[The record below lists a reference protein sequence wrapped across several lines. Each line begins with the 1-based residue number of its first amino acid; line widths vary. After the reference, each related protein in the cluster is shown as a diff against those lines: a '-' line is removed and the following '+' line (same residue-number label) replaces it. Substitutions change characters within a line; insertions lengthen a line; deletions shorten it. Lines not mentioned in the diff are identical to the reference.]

1 MAVFLVLLDR
11 FRFAHSPCRRR
22 TPVSAKRLPCG
33 AVNPRIV
40 IALVVVAVA
49 AFGAIALAA
58 SEKSEDTGGGGE
70 RFAGATLPEGLKAPE
85 LGLADE
91 EGDVVRMSDLRGEP
105 AVVTFLYSNC
115 DDSCPAQAQQVKGA
129 LNELGRDLPALA
141 ISVDPANDTPQ
152 SARAFLSEQRMT
164 GRMRF
169 VLGSRPELRRVWRGY
184 GVQPQL
190 DDLDH
195 TARIVLVDGDGVQR
209 VGYPLG
215 EVTPERLAHDLRLLA
230 AGR

>member
-1 MAVFLVLLDR
+1 M
-11 FRFAHSPCRRR
+11 
-22 TPVSAKRLPCG
+22 
-33 AVNPRIV
+33 NPRIA

-49 AFGAIALAA
+49 AFGAAALAA
-58 SEKSEDTGGGGE
+58 TDSSDDSSSGD
-70 RFAGATLPEGLKAPE
+70 RFAGATLPAGLKAPE
-85 LGLADE
+85 VGLRDE
-91 EGDVVRMSDLRGEP
+91 EGEVVRMADLRGRP
-105 AVVTFLYSNC
+105 AIVTFLYSNC
-115 DDSCPAQAQQVKGA
+115 EDSCPAQAQQVKGA

-141 ISVDPANDTPQ
+141 ISVDPANDTPD
-152 SARAFLSEQRMT
+152 SARAFLSKQRMT

-169 VLGSRPELRRVWRGY
+169 VLGTRPELRRIWRGY
-184 GVQPQL
+184 AVEPQL

-195 TARIVLVDGDGVQR
+195 TARIVLVDGNGVQR

>member
-1 MAVFLVLLDR
+1 
-11 FRFAHSPCRRR
+11 
-22 TPVSAKRLPCG
+22 
-33 AVNPRIV
+33 VNPRIA

-49 AFGAIALAA
+49 AFAAVALAA
-58 SEKSEDTGGGGE
+58 GSSDDATDDGGE
-70 RFAGATLPEGLKAPE
+70 RFAGSTLPVGLEAPE
-85 LGLADE
+85 LGLRDE
-91 EGDVVRMSDLRGEP
+91 EGETVRMSALRGQP
-105 AVVTFLYSNC
+105 VIVTFLYSSC
-115 DDSCPAQAQQVKGA
+115 EDSCPAQAQQVKGA
-129 LNELGRDLPALA
+129 LDELGHDLPALA
-141 ISVDPANDTPQ
+141 ISVDPPNDTAD

-169 VLGSRPELRRVWRGY
+169 VLGTRPELRRVWRGY
-184 GVQPQL
+184 AVEPQL

>member
-1 MAVFLVLLDR
+1 M
-11 FRFAHSPCRRR
+11 
-22 TPVSAKRLPCG
+22 
-33 AVNPRIV
+33 NPRIV

-58 SEKSEDTGGGGE
+58 TEKSEDGGTPAGE
-70 RFAGATLPEGLKAPE
+70 RFEGATLPAGLKAPE
-85 LGLADE
+85 LGLRDE
-91 EGDVVRMSDLRGEP
+91 EGEVVRMSELRGEP

-129 LNELGRDLPALA
+129 LNELGRDVPALA

-169 VLGSRPELRRVWRGY
+169 VLGSRPELRRAWDGY

>member
-1 MAVFLVLLDR
+1 
-11 FRFAHSPCRRR
+11 
-22 TPVSAKRLPCG
+22 
-33 AVNPRIV
+33 VNPRIV
-40 IALVVVAVA
+40 IALVMVAVA
-49 AFGAIALAA
+49 AFAAVALAA
-58 SEKSEDTGGGGE
+58 GSAEDDPDDE
-70 RFAGATLPEGLKAPE
+70 QRFAGSTLPAGLEAPE
-85 LGLADE
+85 LGLRDE
-91 EGDVVRMSDLRGEP
+91 DGEVVRMSDLRGEP
-105 AVVTFLYSNC
+105 AIVTFLYSNC
-115 DDSCPAQAQQVKGA
+115 EDSCPAQAQQVKGA

-141 ISVDPANDTPQ
+141 ISVDPANDTAD

-169 VLGSRPELRRVWRGY
+169 VLGSRSELRRIWRGY
-184 GVQPQL
+184 AVEPQL

-195 TARIVLVDGDGVQR
+195 TARIVLVDGDGIQR

>member
-1 MAVFLVLLDR
+1 
-11 FRFAHSPCRRR
+11 
-22 TPVSAKRLPCG
+22 
-33 AVNPRIV
+33 VNPRIV

-58 SEKSEDTGGGGE
+58 TEKSEDDGTSGGA
-70 RFAGATLPEGLKAPE
+70 RFEGATLPAGLKAPE
-85 LGLADE
+85 VGLRDE
-91 EGDVVRMSDLRGEP
+91 EGEVVRMSELRGDP

-129 LNELGRDLPALA
+129 LNELGRDVPALA
-141 ISVDPANDTPQ
+141 ISVDPANDTAQ

-169 VLGSRPELRRVWRGY
+169 VLGSRPELRRVWDGY

-195 TARIVLVDGDGVQR
+195 TARIVLVDGNGVQR

>member
-1 MAVFLVLLDR
+1 MM
-11 FRFAHSPCRRR
+11 
-22 TPVSAKRLPCG
+22 
-33 AVNPRIV
+33 NPRIV

-49 AFGAIALAA
+49 AFAAMALAA
-58 SEKSEDTGGGGE
+58 GSAEESSSGGSE
-70 RFAGATLPEGLKAPE
+70 RFAGATLPEGLRAPE
-85 LGLADE
+85 LGLRDE
-91 EGDVVRMSDLRGEP
+91 RGGVVRMSDLRGEP
-105 AVVTFLYSNC
+105 VVVTFLYSNC
-115 DDSCPAQAQQVKGA
+115 EDSCPAQAQQVKGA

-141 ISVDPANDTPQ
+141 ISVDPANDTAET
-152 SARAFLSEQRMT
+152 ARGFLSEQRMT

-169 VLGSRPELRRVWRGY
+169 VLGTRPELRRVWRGY
-184 GVQPQL
+184 GIQPQL

-195 TARIVLVDGDGVQR
+195 SARIVLVDGAGFQR

>member
-1 MAVFLVLLDR
+1 M
-11 FRFAHSPCRRR
+11 
-22 TPVSAKRLPCG
+22 
-33 AVNPRIV
+33 NPRIA

-58 SEKSEDTGGGGE
+58 TEKSEDGASDGA
-70 RFAGATLPEGLKAPE
+70 RFAGATLPAGLKAPE
-85 LGLADE
+85 LGLRDE

-141 ISVDPANDTPQ
+141 ISVDPANDTPE

-169 VLGSRPELRRVWRGY
+169 VLGSRPELRRVWNGY

>member
-1 MAVFLVLLDR
+1 MYLLGDDSV
-11 FRFAHSPCRRR
+11 AEAS
-22 TPVSAKRLPCG
+22 TLG

-49 AFGAIALAA
+49 AFGAIVLAA
-58 SEKSEDTGGGGE
+58 TETSEDGAGGGE
-70 RFAGATLPEGLKAPE
+70 RFAGATLPAGLKAPE

-91 EGDVVRMSDLRGEP
+91 EGELVRMSELRGEP
-105 AVVTFLYSNC
+105 AVVTFLYSSC

-169 VLGSRPELRRVWRGY
+169 VLGSRPELRRVWHGY

>member
-1 MAVFLVLLDR
+1 M
-11 FRFAHSPCRRR
+11 
-22 TPVSAKRLPCG
+22 
-33 AVNPRIV
+33 

-49 AFGAIALAA
+49 AFAAIVLAA
-58 SEKSEDTGGGGE
+58 RSSDDDSSGSGD
-70 RFAGATLPEGLKAPE
+70 RFAGATLPAGLPAPE
-85 LGLADE
+85 VGLPDE
-91 EGDVVRMSDLRGEP
+91 EGEIVRMADLRGQP
-105 AVVTFLYSNC
+105 AIVTFLYSNC
-115 DDSCPAQAQQVKGA
+115 EDSCPLQAQQVKGA

-141 ISVDPANDTPQ
+141 ISVDPANDTPD
-152 SARAFLSEQRMT
+152 SARAFLSKQRMT

-169 VLGSRPELRRVWRGY
+169 VLGTRAELRQIWRGY
-184 GVQPQL
+184 SIEPQL

-195 TARIVLVDGDGVQR
+195 TARIVLVDGNGVQR

>member
-1 MAVFLVLLDR
+1 
-11 FRFAHSPCRRR
+11 
-22 TPVSAKRLPCG
+22 
-33 AVNPRIV
+33 VNPRIV
-40 IALVVVAVA
+40 IALVMVAVA
-49 AFGAIALAA
+49 AFAAVALAA
-58 SEKSEDTGGGGE
+58 GSAEEDAAGGGE
-70 RFAGATLPEGLKAPE
+70 RFAGSTLPAGLKAPE
-85 LGLADE
+85 LGLPDE
-91 EGDVVRMSDLRGEP
+91 EGEIVRMSELRGEP
-105 AVVTFLYSNC
+105 AIVTFLYSNC
-115 DDSCPAQAQQVKGA
+115 EDSCPAQAQQVKGA

-141 ISVDPANDTPQ
+141 ISVDPANDTAD

-184 GVQPQL
+184 AVEPQL

-195 TARIVLVDGDGVQR
+195 TARIVLVDGAGIQR

>member
-1 MAVFLVLLDR
+1 
-11 FRFAHSPCRRR
+11 
-22 TPVSAKRLPCG
+22 
-33 AVNPRIV
+33 VNPRIA
-40 IALVVVAVA
+40 IALLMVAVA
-49 AFGAIALAA
+49 AFAAVALAA
-58 SEKSEDTGGGGE
+58 GSAEEDAGGGE
-70 RFAGATLPEGLKAPE
+70 RFAGSTLPAGLKAPE
-85 LGLADE
+85 LGLRDE
-91 EGDVVRMSDLRGEP
+91 EGEVVRMSELRGEP
-105 AVVTFLYSNC
+105 AIVTFLYSNC
-115 DDSCPAQAQQVKGA
+115 EDSCPAQAQQVKGA

-141 ISVDPANDTPQ
+141 ISVDPANDTPE

-169 VLGSRPELRRVWRGY
+169 VLGSRPELLRVWRGY
-184 GVQPQL
+184 AVEPQL

-195 TARIVLVDGDGVQR
+195 TARIVLVDGAGIQR

>member
-1 MAVFLVLLDR
+1 
-11 FRFAHSPCRRR
+11 
-22 TPVSAKRLPCG
+22 
-33 AVNPRIV
+33 VNPRIV
-40 IALVVVAVA
+40 IALVMVAVA
-49 AFGAIALAA
+49 AFAAVALAA
-58 SEKSEDTGGGGE
+58 GSADEDAASDGE
-70 RFAGATLPEGLKAPE
+70 RFAGSTLPAGLKAPE
-85 LGLADE
+85 LALRDE
-91 EGDVVRMSDLRGEP
+91 EGEVVRMSDLRGEP
-105 AVVTFLYSNC
+105 VIVTFLYSNC
-115 DDSCPAQAQQVKGA
+115 EDSCPAQAQQVKGA

-141 ISVDPANDTPQ
+141 ISVDPANDDAD

-169 VLGSRPELRRVWRGY
+169 VLGTRGELRRVWRGY
-184 GVQPQL
+184 AVEPQL

-195 TARIVLVDGDGVQR
+195 TARIVLVDGAGIQR